1 MDMFHPVLSQLVHYR
16 YHSSV
21 ADVLLLAFFRA
32 APGLVVYPRFSSRAT
47 LLRSTKR
54 QKTWWCGFM
63 MFKTS
68 LSCLAILG
76 KASAF
81 KAWENRMVGACL
93 LIALVCSTAETFL
106 TALILSGVR
115 REPDRS
121 TALQKDDDGYRP
133 LLDEEAGQ
141 GAAGD
146 ARGGAASGVEQGR
159 KKGASVGRLLA
170 LAKPERGLVFWGTV
184 ALFIS
189 SLSFMALPYFIG
201 ACGYRVGRGVR
212 C

>member
-1 MDMFHPVLSQLVHYR
+1 M
-16 YHSSV
+16 
-21 ADVLLLAFFRA
+21 LLLAFFRA
-32 APGLVVYPRFSSRAT
+32 APGLAVYPRFSSRAT

-141 GAAGD
+141 AAVD
-146 ARGGAASGVEQGR
+146 ARGGAASGGEQGR

-201 ACGYRVGRGVR
+201 ACGYTVGEGLR